1 MFANS
6 QNRLTVGVS
15 DARFSKSPADVIV
28 THSLGSCI
36 GVCLYDPT
44 RKCAAML
51 HFQLPDS
58 KLDPEKALSK
68 PCMFADTGLKL
79 ILQSMHA
86 AGCRKHSMVV
96 KIAGGAAM
104 KQGPANFDIGQRNHL
119 AIRKALW
126 QSGLMIDSEDVGGDM
141 PRSLFMF
148 VESGKVQMKIR
159 NQTREL

>member
-1 MFANS
+1 MQINS

-15 DARFSKSPADVIV
+15 DARFSKNQADVIV

-36 GVCLYDPT
+36 GVCVYD
-44 RKCAAML
+44 RVKKCGAML

-58 KLDPEKALSK
+58 KLDPEKALKK
-68 PCMFADTGLKL
+68 PCMFADSGVKL

-104 KQGPANFDIGQRNHL
+104 KQGPASFDIGHRNHL

-126 QSGLMIDSEDVGGDM
+126 QAGLMIESEDVGGDM
-141 PRSLFMF
+141 PRSLFMQI
-148 VESGKVQMKIR
+148 STGKILMKKR
-159 NQTREL
+159 NETSEL